1 MALKTNILFPRRV
14 GMPEGDPA
22 NTHDLLTQEEL
33 ESRGILFTSLDK
45 LFRWGTGWS
54 LWPLRD

>member
-22 NTHDLLTQEEL
+22 NTHDLLTPEEL

-45 LFRWGTGWS
+45 LFRLYNADTF
-54 LWPLRD
+54 